1 MCIFYK
7 YFYSFWYPYFLWY
20 FHTFLVLPLPDVS
33 TLVWVFP
40 LPDVPTRSW
49 YFHSCLVFLH
59 LLGVPTARCSYCLV
73 FSLLDVPTAC
83 CFDALFSLP
92 NLSIQCPVFSRR
104 PGCLHTCSAWLSQ
117 RVSMPSVSTPSLSR
131 DAVCHMTSDARISLD
146 NHMTRP
152 SQMLQLYD
160 CHYAS
165 LTRALLCYSCH
176 KKSTFRTSWGT
187 AAAPTIYNGVS
198 HW

>member
-73 FSLLDVPTAC
+73 FSLLDVPTAF
-83 CFDALFSLP
+83 CFDALFPLP
-92 NLSIQCPVFSRR
+92 VVSTPCSHCLIFLSNARCFHAGQGVSTPAL
-104 PGCLHTCSAWLSQ
+104 PGCLNAFPRLVFQ
-117 RVSMPSVSTPSLSR
+117 RLAYLGVRSVIWHQMPGFHLTITWHVLVSPMF
-131 DAVCHMTSDARISLD
+131 
-146 NHMTRP
+146 
-152 SQMLQLYD
+152 MLQ
-160 CHYAS
+160 
-165 LTRALLCYSCH
+165 
-176 KKSTFRTSWGT
+176 G
-187 AAAPTIYNGVS
+187 N
-198 HW
+198 